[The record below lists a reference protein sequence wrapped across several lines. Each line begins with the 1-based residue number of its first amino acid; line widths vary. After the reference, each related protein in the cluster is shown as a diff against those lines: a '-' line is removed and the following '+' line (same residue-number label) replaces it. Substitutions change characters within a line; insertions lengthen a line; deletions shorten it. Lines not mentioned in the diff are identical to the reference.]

1 MPFFKRSWCF
11 LHLLNWM
18 QMALRQLPS
27 KTLQC
32 EFSQITSW
40 LNTSLQIAPSFQK
53 LKILGLHSCLD
64 LRVGSEFLGFAL
76 IPRVHSLLQQ
86 AVKQHLLKSAI
97 HSFLNNPG
105 RVYSDPSPL
114 LHRRMRAFPGN
125 AWCGLCGPV
134 CTSASCSSCVTHSPC
149 RCVCSLD
156 PGPSLSFLTPD
167 CHLPVKLLGRRLAVQ
182 ILSLR

>member
-125 AWCGLCGPV
+125 AWCGLCDLTQFAHQPAV
-134 CTSASCSSCVTHSPC
+134 PAVSHTLLVAVSAAWTLALPCPFSP
-149 RCVCSLD
+149 
-156 PGPSLSFLTPD
+156 LTATYP
-167 CHLPVKLLGRRLAVQ
+167 
-182 ILSLR
+182 